1 MPHKL
6 TLKGQCT
13 LNTLYFLGTRGRNLN
28 KKPMTTQLRKRKP
41 LWVATGVLFG
51 LLVLAI
57 GSFELMGW
65 PFVAKPTERWLSETL
80 QRKIVLTNS
89 ESGNPEFRLRLIG
102 GIRLTLGNFEIGSPA
117 WSDAPH
123 MVKGKNVMLGLNY
136 SDLLAWRGSPDKALR
151 IDTLKA
157 DVLDGYLERRA
168 DGLASWQFTKNE
180 PDLQPKPPP
189 TFGFLAI
196 KSGTIRYADAPLNL
210 NLIADLSLQEGETG
224 TDALKVDAKGE
235 YQNKKLNI
243 DLASTGVLPWV
254 AQDVAPIPVDLNI
267 TLGSAKLSFKGQAT
281 DALKME
287 QLSGE
292 FVLSGP
298 SLASAGEALGVT
310 LPSTPPF
317 RTTGGL
323 SRDANTW
330 KVNIASATIGSSR
343 LRGDFVYEG
352 AKDQPELTGVL
363 KGPSLVL
370 ADLGPTVGAP
380 AVKESGQKKT
390 GGRVLPDK
398 PFDLPSLRAMD
409 ADVRIDI
416 DNLDLGSEILKPLR
430 PLRAHLVLTDGVLR
444 ISEIDAKTAKG
455 QLAGMVQL
463 DGRDDIALWDT
474 DLTWENVQLEQW
486 LNMTRANDQPPYF
499 TGNMNGL
506 AKLKGKGRSTAEILG
521 SLSGTVRTQVRNGT
535 MSHLIIEA
543 AGLDAAE
550 ALGVWFRGDEVL
562 SMNCAYADLAA
573 EDGMLRPRVF
583 VIDTQDSA
591 LWVNGSISMRTE
603 ALDLRVVVT
612 PKDFSPMSLRTPL
625 LITGTMGKPDV
636 SLEKGPLAGKVAGA
650 VLLSLL
656 NPFAALIPFIETGT
670 PDPEQTAKK
679 TGCYDLA
686 ARSKAQREKN

>member
-1 MPHKL
+1 MDL
-6 TLKGQCT
+6 RT
-13 LNTLYFLGTRGRNLN
+13 LNTLPFQSIQRRNLN
-28 KKPMTTQLRKRKP
+28 KKPITRQLRQQRP
-41 LWVATGVLFG
+41 LLLATGVLTG
-51 LLVLAI
+51 LLALGI
-57 GSFELMGW
+57 GTCELMGW
-65 PFVAKPTERWLSETL
+65 PFLAKPSERWLSDTL
-80 QRKIVLTNS
+80 QRKIVLTSPDS
-89 ESGNPEFRLRLIG
+89 EDPGFKLRLIG
-102 GIRLTLGNFEIGSPA
+102 GIRLTLDNFEIGSPT

-123 MVKGKNVMLGLNY
+123 MVKGNSVRLGLNY
-136 SDLLAWRGSPDKALR
+136 ADLFAWRGLPDKALR

-157 DVLDGYLERRA
+157 DALDAYLERRT
-168 DGLASWQFTKNE
+168 DGLASWQFTKDE
-180 PDLQPKPPP
+180 PDEQPKPPP
-189 TFGFLAI
+189 TFGLLAI
-196 KSGTIRYADAPLNL
+196 KSGTIRYIDSPLNL

-254 AQDVAPIPVDLNI
+254 AQDVAPIPVSLNI
-267 TLGSAKLSFKGQAT
+267 TLGSAKLSFKGEAT

-287 QLSGE
+287 QLSGD
-292 FVLSGP
+292 FVVSGP
-298 SLASAGEALGVT
+298 SLASAGEALGIT

-317 RTTGGL
+317 RTAGKL
-323 SRDANTW
+323 NRDATTW
-330 KVNIASATIGSSR
+330 KANIASATIGSSR
-343 LRGDFVYEG
+343 LKGDFMYEG
-352 AKDQPELTGVL
+352 GKAQPLLTGVL

-380 AVKESGQKKT
+380 AVKEAGQKQI

-430 PLRAHLVLTDGVLR
+430 PLRAHLVLSDGVLR
-444 ISEIDAKTAKG
+444 ISEINAKTAKG

-463 DGRDDIALWDT
+463 DGREDIALWDT

-562 SMNCAYADLAA
+562 KMNCAYADLAA

-591 LWVNGSISMRTE
+591 LWVNGSISMKTE

-625 LITGTMGKPDV
+625 LITGTMGTPDV

-656 NPFAALIPFIETGT
+656 NPFAALIPFVETGT
-670 PDPEQTAKK
+670 PDPEPTAKN

>member
-1 MPHKL
+1 M
-6 TLKGQCT
+6 
-13 LNTLYFLGTRGRNLN
+13 N
-28 KKPMTTQLRKRKP
+28 KKPITKQLRRKRP
-41 LWVATGVLFG
+41 LLLATGVLAG
-51 LLVLAI
+51 LLALAI
-57 GSFELMGW
+57 GAFELMGW
-65 PFVAKPTERWLSETL
+65 PFLAKPAERWLSETL
-80 QRKIVLTNS
+80 QRKVVLTNPDS
-89 ESGNPEFRLRLIG
+89 ENSEFKLRLIG
-102 GIRLTLGNFEIGSPA
+102 GIRLTLGNFEIGSPV
-117 WSDAPH
+117 WSEAPH
-123 MVKGKNVMLGLNY
+123 MVKGKNVILGLNY

-151 IDTLKA
+151 IDSLKA
-157 DVLDGYLERRA
+157 DALDSYLERRT
-168 DGLASWQFTKNE
+168 DGLASWQFAKDE
-180 PDLQPKPPP
+180 PSEQPGPPP
-189 TFGFLAI
+189 TFGLLEI

-210 NLIADLSLQEGETG
+210 DLIANVSLQEGETG
-224 TDALKVDAKGE
+224 TDALKVNAMGK

-243 DLASTGVLPWV
+243 DLASTGILPWV
-254 AQDVAPIPVDLNI
+254 AQNVAPIPVALNI
-267 TLGSAKLSFKGQAT
+267 TLGSAKLSFKGEAT

-292 FVLSGP
+292 FVVSGQ

-317 RTTGGL
+317 RAEGSL
-323 SRDANTW
+323 NRDATTW
-330 KVNIASATIGSSR
+330 KTTVASATIGSSR
-343 LRGDFVYEG
+343 LKGEFMYEG
-352 AKDQPELTGVL
+352 GKDQPLLTGAL
-363 KGPSLVL
+363 KGASLVL

-380 AVKESGQKKT
+380 AVKESAQKKN
-390 GGRVLPDK
+390 GDRVLPDK

-409 ADVRIDI
+409 ADVQIDI

-430 PLRAHLVLTDGVLR
+430 PLRAHLVLTDGVLQ
-444 ISEIDAKTAKG
+444 ISDIDAKTAQG
-455 QLAGMVQL
+455 QLAGAVQL
-463 DGRDDIALWDT
+463 DGRDDIALWTT

-486 LNMTRANDQPPYF
+486 LNLTRAKDQPPYF

-550 ALGVWFRGDEVL
+550 ALGVWFRGDDVL
-562 SMNCAYADLAA
+562 KMNCAYADLAA

-583 VIDTQDSA
+583 VIDTPDSA
-591 LWVNGSISMRTE
+591 LWVNGSISMKTE
-603 ALDLRVVVT
+603 VLDLRVVVT
-612 PKDFSPMSLRTPL
+612 PKDFSPLSLRTPL
-625 LITGTMGKPDV
+625 LITGTMGTPDV

-656 NPFAALIPFIETGT
+656 NPLAALIPFIDTGT
-670 PDPEQTAKK
+670 PDPEKATNE

>member
-1 MPHKL
+1 MDL
-6 TLKGQCT
+6 RT
-13 LNTLYFLGTRGRNLN
+13 LNTLPFQSIQRRNLN
-28 KKPMTTQLRKRKP
+28 KKPITRQLRQQRP
-41 LWVATGVLFG
+41 LLLATGVLTG
-51 LLVLAI
+51 LLALGI
-57 GSFELMGW
+57 GTCELMGW
-65 PFVAKPTERWLSETL
+65 PFLAKPSERWLSDTL
-80 QRKIVLTNS
+80 QRKIVLTSPDS
-89 ESGNPEFRLRLIG
+89 EDPGFKLRLIG
-102 GIRLTLGNFEIGSPA
+102 GIRLTLDNFEIGSPT

-123 MVKGKNVMLGLNY
+123 MVKGNNVMLGLNY
-136 SDLLAWRGSPDKALR
+136 ADLFAWRGLPDKALR

-157 DVLDGYLERRA
+157 DALDAYLERRT
-168 DGLASWQFTKNE
+168 DGLASWQFTKDE
-180 PDLQPKPPP
+180 PDEQPKPPP
-189 TFGFLAI
+189 TFGLLAI
-196 KSGTIRYADAPLNL
+196 KSGTIRYIDSPLNL

-254 AQDVAPIPVDLNI
+254 AQDVAPIPVSLNI
-267 TLGSAKLSFKGQAT
+267 TLGSAKLSFKGEAT

-287 QLSGE
+287 QLSGD
-292 FVLSGP
+292 FVVSGP
-298 SLASAGEALGVT
+298 SLASAGEALGIT

-317 RTTGGL
+317 RTAGKL
-323 SRDANTW
+323 NRDATTW
-330 KVNIASATIGSSR
+330 KANIASATIGSSR
-343 LRGDFVYEG
+343 LKGDFMYEG
-352 AKDQPELTGVL
+352 GKAQPLLTGVL

-380 AVKESGQKKT
+380 AVKEAGQKQI

-430 PLRAHLVLTDGVLR
+430 PLRAHLVLSDGVLR

-463 DGRDDIALWDT
+463 DGREDIALWDT

-562 SMNCAYADLAA
+562 KMNCAYADLAA

-591 LWVNGSISMRTE
+591 LWVNGSISMKTE

-625 LITGTMGKPDV
+625 LITGTMGAPDV

-656 NPFAALIPFIETGT
+656 NPFAALIPFVETGT
-670 PDPEQTAKK
+670 PDPEPTAKN